1 MMRTVLETIAD
12 DRSSINGAELLQS
25 EVIDYYIKYQLE
37 EDILDKLVGNL
48 KGDITTLIIPKL
60 PLPK

>member
-25 EVIDYYIKYQLE
+25 ELIDYYIQYQLE

-48 KGDITTLIIPKL
+48 KGDITKLIIPKL